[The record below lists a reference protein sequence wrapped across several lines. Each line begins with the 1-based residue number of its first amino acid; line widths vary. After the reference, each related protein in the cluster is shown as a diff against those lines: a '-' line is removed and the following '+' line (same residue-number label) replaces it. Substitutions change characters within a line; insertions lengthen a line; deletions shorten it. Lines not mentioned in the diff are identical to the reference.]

1 MKSRLFSLTALAAL
15 TGLAGPAFAEN
26 WNPYSRTE
34 VRAYLADTD
43 SIATADGITSIRA
56 ATTSMNSPA
65 GDLSHTRET
74 YQFQCSAGKWRTAG
88 STEYEPDGSEGET
101 YPEDGAEWESIRPN
115 TVPEF
120 LKQIACDGA
129 RAQGQTWPTIQAF
142 IAAGR
147 PRG

>member
-1 MKSRLFSLTALAAL
+1 MKSTLFSLTVLAAA
-15 TGLAGPAFAEN
+15 AGAAAPAFAEN

-43 SIATADGITSIRA
+43 SITTVEGVTSIRA
-56 ATTSMNSPA
+56 ATTPMNAAA

-74 YQFQCSAGKWRTAG
+74 YQFQCAAEKWRTAG
-88 STEYEPDGSEGET
+88 STEYEADGSEGET
-101 YPEDGAEWESIRPN
+101 YPEEGAEWESIRPR